1 MDNSNKILISG
12 DYNVFHEGWNSAGVY
27 MISGLYI
34 SQTFKLPIYIGSSI
48 NLSRRIE
55 VGHIYYLN
63 NNKHP
68 DNPILQSSWNKHGQD
83 NFVVWLLE
91 VCEPEYTLE
100 REQYYLD
107 KYQPFKDEFGGFNIN
122 QTVSGGSH
130 PMSEETKKKISIAN
144 KGHVVSEESRNKMS
158 KTRKLRLASGQIV
171 NSRLGKTHPSVQKK
185 IRCIDTGEIFTS
197 IRDACKRY
205 GLLEQN
211 VGGVCRGIKKT
222 CGKLHWEY
230 VNKKEVSSG

>member
-83 NFVVWLLE
+83 
-91 VCEPEYTLE
+91 
-100 REQYYLD
+100 
-107 KYQPFKDEFGGFNIN
+107 K
-122 QTVSGGSH
+122 
-130 PMSEETKKKISIAN
+130 
-144 KGHVVSEESRNKMS
+144 
-158 KTRKLRLASGQIV
+158 IV